1 MRKNRFGS
9 NKNFRMKHTDG
20 KKASI
25 AKFGG
30 QETEIMN
37 NPNVTVADTGTA
49 QPASE
54 VVYGPYGATTA
65 PSHGHQE
72 YSDDW
77 WEGSP
82 TRPELKDYSGRSA
95 EGQHIRDLSRHRYER
110 GKWKQDKKERL
121 RQEMIDSPE
130 YQAELEEYRASGR
143 KQNPWWKFW

>member
-25 AKFGG
+25 AKFSG
-30 QETEIMN
+30 QETEIRRGSAS
-37 NPNVTVADTGTA
+37 VAGGN
-49 QPASE
+49 PASE

-95 EGQHIRDLSRHRYER
+95 EGQWVRDLGRYRRER
-110 GKWKQDKKERL
+110 QMWKQDKKERL
-121 RQEMIDSPE
+121 KQEMIDSPE
-130 YQAELEEYRASGR
+130 YQAELEAYRASGR
-143 KQNPWWKFW
+143 KQDPWWKFW